1 METQSARNVGTYVF
15 TAHGVRIYKN
25 TSISDGN
32 VLCYC
37 IVKIAP
43 APANKKIQRISC
55 RKMPE
60 SSFLLWG
67 FVLYYH
73 KILQII
79 E

>member
-1 METQSARNVGTYVF
+1 METQSARNAGTYVF
-15 TAHGVRIYKN
+15 VAHGVRIYKN
-25 TSISDGN
+25 TSISNGN
-32 VLCYC
+32 VLCYY
-37 IVKIAP
+37 IVRIAT
-43 APANKKIQRISC
+43 APANKKFQRISC
-55 RKMPE
+55 GKMPE

>member
-1 METQSARNVGTYVF
+1 METQSARNAGTYVF
-15 TAHGVRIYKN
+15 VAHGVRIYKN

-32 VLCYC
+32 VLCYY
-37 IVKIAP
+37 IVRIAP
-43 APANKKIQRISC
+43 APANKEIQRISC

-60 SSFLLWG
+60 SSFLLRE